1 MKIIRRLSERN
12 LFVLALL
19 WTIAI
24 TVASLISVG
33 EMPKVDLPGNDKTIH
48 FLFYFVLTL
57 LWYVALERK
66 YKNRLLKFLIVG
78 ASIIYGIIIEILQ
91 GVLTQNRQADVYDA
105 LANSV
110 GAFLA
115 LLVIFWLN
123 SKTFQNKF

>member
-91 GVLTQNRQADVYDA
+91 GVLTKTRQADFYDVV
-105 LANSV
+105 ANSLGAIV
-110 GAFLA
+110 GCLGLFC
-115 LLVIFWLN
+115 VKNKIF
-123 SKTFQNKF
+123 NKFF

>member
-78 ASIIYGIIIEILQ
+78 ASIIYGIIIEILH

-105 LANSV
+105 LANSA

-115 LLVIFWLN
+115 LLVLFWLN